1 MIGGLVYSL
10 ISAASFGLLAI
21 FGKFAHKAGFDT
33 SELLTYRFMLASI
46 MFAIY
51 FLFKDLTLFKISLKD
66 FLKAFLAG
74 GVFYLIQSFAF
85 IKSFEYISASTA
97 SLILYAYP
105 ITVTILSAIFFKTKI
120 DASITISLILIMS
133 GCSLVFYDA
142 FLRQMSLTGIGYAI
156 IAMTVFSFY
165 LIFIQKS
172 IKNINPLTFSF
183 YVILTT
189 AISFIILSNPTK
201 FPPLTPE
208 KIFIALGIAL
218 IPTFIAVTLLYIA
231 IERIGSIYVSIFST
245 IEPIV
250 TITAS
255 YILLKENVVILQI
268 IGMISIL
275 LGIILPNY
283 KKMVKNV

>member
-1 MIGGLVYSL
+1 
-10 ISAASFGLLAI
+10 
-21 FGKFAHKAGFDT
+21 
-33 SELLTYRFMLASI
+33 
-46 MFAIY
+46 
-51 FLFKDLTLFKISLKD
+51 
-66 FLKAFLAG
+66 
-74 GVFYLIQSFAF
+74 
-85 IKSFEYISASTA
+85 
-97 SLILYAYP
+97 
-105 ITVTILSAIFFKTKI
+105 
-120 DASITISLILIMS
+120 